1 MKIRNLRIQRYKSL
15 SDYQMNDIGN
25 LVVLIGQNCSGK
37 SNLLEALDLFFR
49 GLGLSEGEETKLS
62 RYHWYR
68 MDASSPIEF
77 ELELELS
84 EKDFEELF
92 GTGFADR
99 FPDKTPRLH
108 IHRTIDNKSRWRTK
122 EVGIGAV
129 TLVRDD
135 KAQSM
140 ESLMSDLN
148 VVLPFVEVIALESI
162 MGENMTPKFYGILA
176 SNNVAYPLDDR
187 LAKLVK
193 AGKVISLVEE
203 PDKSGIASMFDNQPK
218 QISDAPLSIENL
230 GIPHPVRFLE
240 KLQSYA
246 KNLLLVMVPA
256 VRNPLSFDRTPAI
269 EDEIVDE
276 AIDYFEST
284 ETEQVDFWHDFNEAF
299 GSGVDGKLVPIKRKM
314 FFEEGR
320 RRYPFHYVGGGYQ
333 SWCLIAWQL
342 VDQDAILLMEEP
354 ESSLHPQLAKTI
366 FHSIRTYSESNQ
378 IFLTTHSTVFLD
390 QCDFDEIWHLMRSDG
405 VTKPVR
411 IQDID
416 NLREMALLLGV
427 RPSDVLMSNSI
438 LFVEGPADR
447 IVIHAWAKLLR
458 VPLEPPNVSVIAMG
472 GIGKGRFHLGVW
484 TEVALGAEVPMFML
498 LDGDSHAKK
507 AAKKLKRRQKDK
519 KRLIESDR
527 VYNLERNDIEDYYPA
542 HMFVETLTNRYSLN
556 EEEKKKLSKAVDSE
570 SRVDPIRKVL
580 WELRKVDEDT
590 WKIAAAEYMAKN
602 MQPEQLDEEIC
613 NLIHRIDDLFGR

>member
-68 MDASSPIEF
+68 MDDSSPIEF

-84 EKDFEELF
+84 EEDFEELF

-122 EVGIGAV
+122 EVRIGAV

-140 ESLMSDLN
+140 ESLMSDLK
-148 VVLPFVEVIALESI
+148 VVLPFVEVIAVEI
-162 MGENMTPKFYGILA
+162 QGRENEAPMLYGILA
-176 SNNVAYPLDDR
+176 SAEMAYPLDDR

-193 AGKVISLVEE
+193 AGAVLSSVEE
-203 PDKSGIASMFDNQPK
+203 LDKSEIASMFEDEPK
-218 QISDAPLSIENL
+218 QISDAPLSMENL
-230 GIPHPVRFLE
+230 GIPDPVRLLE

-246 KNLLLVMVPA
+246 KNLLLVMVSPE
-256 VRNPLSFDRTPAI
+256 RNPLSYDRTPAI
-269 EDEIVDE
+269 DEETVDK
-276 AIDYFEST
+276 AIDCFEAT
-284 ETEQVDFWHDFNEAF
+284 EIEQVDFWHDFNETF
-299 GSGVDGKLVPIKRKM
+299 GSGVKGKLVPIKRKM

-320 RRYPFHYVGGGYQ
+320 RRCPFHYEGGGYQ
-333 SWCLIAWQL
+333 SWYLIAWQL

-354 ESSLHPQLAKTI
+354 ESSLHPQLVKTI
-366 FHSIRTYSESNQ
+366 FHSIRKYSEANQ

-390 QCDFDEIWHLMRSDG
+390 QCDFDEIWHLMRSNG

-416 NLREMALLLGV
+416 NLREMALLLGI

-438 LFVEGPADR
+438 LFVEGPTDR
-447 IVIHAWAKLLR
+447 IVFLAWAKLLR
-458 VPLEPPNVSVIAMG
+458 VRLEPPNVSVIAMG

-484 TEVALGAEVPMFML
+484 TEAALGAKVPMFML
-498 LDGDSHAKK
+498 LDGDSHAKE

-519 KRLIESDR
+519 KRLIEPDR
-527 VYNLERNDIEDYYPA
+527 VYNLERNEIEDYYPA
-542 HMFVETLTNRYSLN
+542 DMLVETLTNRYSLDA
-556 EEEKKKLSKAVDSE
+556 EEKEKLSKAVASE
-570 SRVDPIRKVL
+570 SRVDSIQKVL
-580 WELRKVDEDT
+580 WKLRKVDEET

-602 MQPEQLDEEIC
+602 MQLEQLDVEIG